1 LAADV
6 KNQDIAVLDSGA
18 FFGEQQ
24 LKHPLLRDQLKVI
37 DVYDLPETDLT
48 PFISLII
55 PSFID
60 QEFLLKNRE
69 QIRAFLDSRRV
80 IVFSGNLFLPWLP
93 GGKPFVAKEIHTFN
107 DYAVSVVQPHPIFE
121 GILPEDLTFKDGV
134 AGFFARGHHPPPEG
148 AEILLTLPDGEPII
162 YIDRNSTQG
171 TILVHSGNDLLGYA
185 GSKNTACQLVP
196 QLLHWIRKEYVKL
209 SRKEGDK

>member
-6 KNQDIAVLDSGA
+6 KNQDMAVLDSGA

-24 LKHPLLRDQLKVI
+24 LKHPLLRDELKVI

-48 PFISLII
+48 SFIALII

-60 QEFLLKNRE
+60 QEFLYKYRDR
-69 QIRAFLDSRRV
+69 IHAFLNTRKV
-80 IVFSGNLFLPWLP
+80 LVFSGNLFLPWLP
-93 GGKPFVAKEIHTFN
+93 GGKSFVSKEIRTFN
-107 DYAVSVVQPHPIFE
+107 DYAVSVAQPHPIFE
-121 GILPEDLTFKDGV
+121 GILPKDLTFKEGV

-148 AEILLTLPDGEPII
+148 AEVLLTLPNEEPII
-162 YIDRNSTQG
+162 YIDRKSTQG

-185 GSKNTACQLVP
+185 GSENTACRLVP
-196 QLLHWIRKEYVKL
+196 QLLHWIRNEFLKL
-209 SRKEGDK
+209 SRKEES